1 MRPTTPAA
9 ADADAPM
16 AAAASQQPSSSG
28 SAALHA
34 AAPPSA
40 SENEMQP
47 PITATAATAA
57 ATMPMPPSSQNDS
70 TTATATSKGSSLS
83 LTANTA
89 AAAPPST
96 AASLAAA
103 SSAAEAADYEAEHVH
118 AVYESIAPHF
128 SATRYKPWPVIADF
142 LTSLVPGSVGFDVGC
157 GNGKYLGVNPGV
169 HMLGSDRSASLV
181 RFARDQGGVERSQ
194 DVAVADGLALPFPEG
209 RADFAICVAVIH
221 HMSTRER
228 RREAVRAL
236 LDCVRRSSAS
246 GGNGDD
252 GGRILVYVWALEQ
265 SNSRRGWDEGTEQD
279 LLVPWVMKQKKE
291 KKEKKPKPKAKAAAA
306 GGGGGGGGE
315 VVSGNAKD
323 GNDAGSS
330 NAPPPPPAD
339 TTYQR
344 YYHLFRKGELEEDV
358 EAVGGKVVRNG
369 YDKDNWWVVAS
380 RCG

>member
-1 MRPTTPAA
+1 
-9 ADADAPM
+9 
-16 AAAASQQPSSSG
+16 
-28 SAALHA
+28 
-34 AAPPSA
+34 
-40 SENEMQP
+40 MQP

-57 ATMPMPPSSQNDS
+57 PIVPVPPSGQIDS
-70 TTATATSKGSSLS
+70 TTATATSIGMSSS
-83 LTANTA
+83 SVTANAAAAA

-96 AASLAAA
+96 AATLAPSSSSTEAA
-103 SSAAEAADYEAEHVH
+103 SYEETHVH

-128 SATRYKPWPVIADF
+128 SATRYKPWPVIAEF
-142 LTSLVPGSVGFDVGC
+142 LTSLAPGSVGFDVGC

-181 RFARDQGGVERSQ
+181 RFARDHGGVERSQ
-194 DVAVADGLALPFPEG
+194 DVAVADGLSLPFPEG

-236 LDCVRRSSAS
+236 LDCVRRPDGES
-246 GGNGDD
+246 GGGE
-252 GGRILVYVWALEQ
+252 ILVYVWALEQ
-265 SNSRRGWDEGTEQD
+265 SDSRRGWDEGTEQD
-279 LLVPWVMKQKKE
+279 LLVPWVLKQKKE
-291 KKEKKPKPKAKAAAA
+291 KKEKKTKTKTKKKAAAVEQE
-306 GGGGGGGGE
+306 GG
-315 VVSGNAKD
+315 VAAGNAED
-323 GNDAGSS
+323 GSGST
-330 NAPPPPPAD
+330 PDPAAVPD

-380 RCG
+380 RRT

>member
-1 MRPTTPAA
+1 MQPTIPAA
-9 ADADAPM
+9 ADADA
-16 AAAASQQPSSSG
+16 AASQQQSSSG
-28 SAALHA
+28 GSAASHA
-34 AAPPSA
+34 AAPTSA
-40 SENEMQP
+40 SGNGMQP

-57 ATMPMPPSSQNDS
+57 AIVPVPPSGQNDS
-70 TTATATSKGSSLS
+70 TTATATSKGSSS
-83 LTANTA
+83 LTANA

-96 AASLAAA
+96 AASLAP
-103 SSAAEAADYEAEHVH
+103 SSSAEAASYEATHVH

-142 LTSLVPGSVGFDVGC
+142 LSSLSPGSVGFDVGC

-181 RFARDQGGVERSQ
+181 RFARDHGGVERSQ
-194 DVAVADGLALPFPEG
+194 DVAG

-236 LDCVRRSSAS
+236 LDCVRRPSSNAS
-246 GGNGDD
+246 GNSDD
-252 GGRILVYVWALEQ
+252 GGKILVYVWALEQ
-265 SNSRRGWDEGTEQD
+265 SNSRRGWDEGSEQD

-291 KKEKKPKPKAKAAAA
+291 KKEKKKTKGKSAEEGAEAVA
-306 GGGGGGGGE
+306 E
-315 VVSGNAKD
+315 EGNAE
-323 GNDAGSS
+323 GGSS
-330 NAPPPPPAD
+330 DPPPAD

-380 RCG
+380 RCS

>member
-1 MRPTTPAA
+1 MQQSTTPAA

-16 AAAASQQPSSSG
+16 AAAAAAAAASQQPSSSG

-40 SENEMQP
+40 SGNGMQP
-47 PITATAATAA
+47 PITATAAATAA
-57 ATMPMPPSSQNDS
+57 AVMPVPPSGQNDS

-89 AAAPPST
+89 PAAAAAPPST
-96 AASLAAA
+96 AASLAAS

-142 LTSLVPGSVGFDVGC
+142 LTSLAPGSVGFDVGC

-181 RFARDQGGVERSQ
+181 SFARDHGGAERSQ

-236 LDCVRRSSAS
+236 LDCVRRPSA
-246 GGNGDD
+246 GGDGED
-252 GGRILVYVWALEQ
+252 GGQILVYVWALEQ
-265 SNSRRGWDEGTEQD
+265 SNSRRGWDESTEQD

-291 KKEKKPKPKAKAAAA
+291 KKEKKPKTKKTKAGAA
-306 GGGGGGGGE
+306 GGDGEEE
-315 VVSGNAKD
+315 VVVEA
-323 GNDAGSS
+323 GNDAGGS
-330 NAPPPPPAD
+330 NDPPPLPTPRTNA
-339 TTYQR
+339 TTTSSER
-344 YYHLFRKGELEEDV
+344 GSWK
-358 EAVGGKVVRNG
+358 KT
-369 YDKDNWWVVAS
+369 S
-380 RCG
+380 RLWAARL

>member
-1 MRPTTPAA
+1 MQSTTPAA
-9 ADADAPM
+9 AGADADTPIA

-40 SENEMQP
+40 SGNGMQP
-47 PITATAATAA
+47 PITATAATD
-57 ATMPMPPSSQNDS
+57 DS

-83 LTANTA
+83 LTANPA
-89 AAAPPST
+89 AAPAAAPPST
-96 AASLAAA
+96 AVSLAAS

-142 LTSLVPGSVGFDVGC
+142 LTSLAPGSVGFDVGC
-157 GNGKYLGVNPGV
+157 GNGKYLGVNPAV

-181 RFARDQGGVERSQ
+181 RFARDHGGVERSQ

-236 LDCVRRSSAS
+236 LDCVRRPSS
-246 GGNGDD
+246 GGNGED
-252 GGRILVYVWALEQ
+252 GGQILVYVWALEQ

-291 KKEKKPKPKAKAAAA
+291 KKEKKPKTKTKTKEVAA
-306 GGGGGGGGE
+306 GNGE
-315 VVSGNAKD
+315 EAVVVAD
-323 GNDAGSS
+323 NDADSS
-330 NAPPPPPAD
+330 SAPAPPPAD

-358 EAVGGKVVRNG
+358 VAVGGKVVRNG

-380 RCG
+380 RCS